1 MTTTSNVGQSVLDQL
16 QKSTSSSSSSS
27 STSSTSTASTTGTTS
42 LGKDA
47 FLQLLVTQMKN
58 QDPLSPQDNTQFV
71 SQLAQFS
78 SLESMQNLTSTV
90 DTIASTYQSSQALQA
105 SSLVGRSV
113 VVESGSAIVDTTKGL
128 TGSVVVPASNSSTT
142 VKISDANGNVVDTID
157 LGAQPA
163 GTTSFTW
170 DGKNGD
176 GTVAAA
182 GPYSFAATGTAS
194 GAATA
199 LSTYLPATV
208 NSVTMGVGGAEMTLN
223 LAGGSS
229 VGLSKVQ
236 TIGI

>member
-1 MTTTSNVGQSVLDQL
+1 MATTSSVGQSVLDQL
-16 QKSTSSSSSSS
+16 QKTASSS
-27 STSSTSTASTTGTTS
+27 STSTSTTSTTGTAS
-42 LGKDA
+42 LGKDS

-58 QDPLSPQDNTQFV
+58 QNPLDPQDNTQFV

-78 SLESMQNLTSTV
+78 SLESMQNLSSTV

-113 VVESGSAIVDTTKGL
+113 IVSSGSAVVDTTKGL
-128 TGSVVVPASNSSTT
+128 TGSVVIPASNSSTT
-142 VKISDANGNVVDTID
+142 VKISDASGNLVDTID
-157 LGAQPA
+157 LGAQAA

-170 DGKNGD
+170 DGQNSD
-176 GTVAAA
+176 GTTAAA
-182 GPYSFAATGTAS
+182 GTYSFVATGTAN
-194 GAATA
+194 GTATA

-208 NSVTMGVGGAEMTLN
+208 NSVTMGVSGAEMTLN